1 MADLSNF
8 SLEGKNA
15 WITGASYGIGFN
27 IARAFV
33 QAGVKNIVFNDINE
47 EALQRGL
54 ANYKEA
60 GITNVKGYVCDVTD
74 EVAVG
79 KLVDTIHKEV
89 GQIDILVN
97 NAGIIKRIPVI
108 SSGKAA
114 VDFLLKYTPDLIL
127 LDYMMPMFNGA
138 AVFKIIK
145 SREATKDIPVYFL
158 TGQTDKST
166 VMECLSLKPAG
177 YIVKPVAKDALLE
190 KLARAFGK

>member
-1 MADLSNF
+1 MEENQNFIIEQTGEESNRRHI
-8 SLEGKNA
+8 L
-15 WITGASYGIGFN
+15 
-27 IARAFV
+27 
-33 QAGVKNIVFNDINE
+33 IVDDDVNMLKTLRYY
-47 EALQRGL
+47 LQD
-54 ANYKEA
+54 AYK
-60 GITNVKGYVCDVTD
+60 VT
-74 EVAVG
+74 
-79 KLVDTIHKEV
+79 
-89 GQIDILVN
+89 
-97 NAGIIKRIPVI
+97 VI

-158 TGQTDKST
+158 TGQTDKTT

-190 KLARAFGK
+190 KMAKALAR